1 MIFPNIVHIGPFIC
15 LYQSIG
21 DVIVENVDKEFDNSI
36 EEKISNDDG
45 IVVIGEGVELEGRI
59 NDAKD
64 TNIAGNYNGS
74 IVSEN
79 ILVSKQG
86 QLKGDIKTQDI
97 TIDGRFT
104 GDLKADNNLTI
115 NNSGKV
121 KGNFEYST
129 LEVRF
134 GATIEGMVKHTG
146 SMSSFVQSD
155 QSGPIN
161 GEENLSNTQSL
172 NDQEEDIT

>member
-121 KGNFEYST
+121 
-129 LEVRF
+129 
-134 GATIEGMVKHTG
+134 
-146 SMSSFVQSD
+146 
-155 QSGPIN
+155 
-161 GEENLSNTQSL
+161 
-172 NDQEEDIT
+172 